1 MKKLV
6 LLSLCVCFSMLQL
19 VAQESTFHK
28 GDKVLNVGIGLG
40 STLYSGS
47 LYKSGLPPLS
57 GSLEYGVKDEVLEKV
72 AFGVGPY
79 LAFSSYKWS
88 NYYRYTNV
96 IVGARGQL
104 HYPLVDKLDTYA
116 GLLLGYN
123 IVSVKD
129 LDPYTGS
136 FSGSAS
142 GVAWSLF
149 VGGRYYFKDTFG
161 VMAEL
166 GYGIAYFTIGI
177 ALKF

>member
-1 MKKLV
+1 MKKIV
-6 LLSLCVCFSMLQL
+6 LLSLCICFS
-19 VAQESTFHK
+19 VAQIFGQELTFKK
-28 GDKVLNVGIGLG
+28 GDRVLNIGIGLG

-47 LYKSGLPPLS
+47 LYKSGLPPIS
-57 GSLEYGVKDEVLEKV
+57 GSLEFGVKDEVFEKGSI
-72 AFGVGPY
+72 GVGPY
-79 LAFSSYKWS
+79 LGFSSFKWS
-88 NYYRYTNV
+88 NYYKYTNV
-96 IVGARGQL
+96 IVGARGLL

-129 LDPYTGS
+129 LDPYLGD
-136 FSGSAS
+136 FSGSSS

-166 GYGIAYFTIGI
+166 GYGIAYLTLGI
-177 ALKF
+177 SLKF